1 MRLINLYTHMHIFIY
16 TYYHI
21 LIYCINIRKY
31 VYIYPVPSFV
41 CFFFARFFPNV
52 YRKSTRFRTHQKK
65 VHDFFLDHAWAK
77 NTWPSQ
83 QMSAVHWA
91 CQSMF
96 STEPRLLAPKAAVLA
111 ETMCCRSQG
120 NSQGLATMRNTT
132 YLTHNCKCRTT
143 WLHMI
148 MFQGQ
153 VLAQDMQY
161 TCAIACIEAARR
173 MESSSCH
180 VEKPDLKMS
189 IHFSECSKPHA
200 CKWWLRADRWWKA
213 WAHARP

>member
-1 MRLINLYTHMHIFIY
+1 M
-16 TYYHI
+16 
-21 LIYCINIRKY
+21 
-31 VYIYPVPSFV
+31 PVPSFV
-41 CFFFARFFPNV
+41 CFFLFVFFSNV

-65 VHDFFLDHAWAK
+65 VYEFFLDHAWAK
-77 NTWPSQ
+77 NIWPSQ

-96 STEPRLLAPKAAVLA
+96 STEPTLLAPKAAVMA
-111 ETMCCRSQG
+111 ETMCCLSQG
-120 NSQGLATMRNTT
+120 KSQGMATMRNTT

-161 TCAIACIEAARR
+161 TGAIACIEAARP

-180 VEKPDLKMS
+180 VEKPDLKMP